1 MFEGLNMGDTQE
13 SDTAK
18 DREVV
23 ALGLDAAAADE
34 DKWSEERWGEDDAT
48 RGPKKRKDSK
58 ELVLEEVPDLILD
71 EEDEKSDKM
80 QD

>member
-1 MFEGLNMGDTQE
+1 M
-13 SDTAK
+13 
-18 DREVV
+18 
-23 ALGLDAAAADE
+23 
-34 DKWSEERWGEDDAT
+34 WSEERWGEDNAT

-80 QD
+80 QDCLGRVVFM